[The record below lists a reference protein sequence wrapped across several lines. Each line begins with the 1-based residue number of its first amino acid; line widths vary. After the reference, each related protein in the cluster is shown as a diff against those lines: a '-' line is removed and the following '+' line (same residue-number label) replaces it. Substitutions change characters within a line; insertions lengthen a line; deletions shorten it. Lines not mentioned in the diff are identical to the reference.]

1 MKKLLI
7 FLILSLLAENSYAK
21 IVGVTIDYR
30 KNSNAENK
38 FAETSFYAL
47 RDNYISSF
55 QKSCK
60 KYGVVVVPIP
70 LDQTMIK
77 SYVETFDGIVFSGNY
92 YDINPKLYGQNPLNS
107 TVKIDETYKNDF
119 ESALFKN
126 FYKTKKSI
134 FAICGG
140 YQMINVTLGGKLYQD
155 IPSQIK
161 DSNINHSSSG
171 KKCAH
176 KINILE
182 KEGVFAKALI
192 ESKEN
197 EKELCVNSTHHQS
210 ISDISEKLEITA
222 TAADGVIEAY
232 KAKNYPFLIGVQW
245 HPEFELTKFD
255 TKLIDEFCSSVA
267 KQ

>member
-1 MKKLLI
+1 MKKFIIFFILL
-7 FLILSLLAENSYAK
+7 LLVKPSYAK
-21 IVGVTIDYR
+21 MVGVTIDYR
-30 KNSNAENK
+30 KNASGENK
-38 FAETSFYAL
+38 FADTSFYAL

-60 KYGVVVVPIP
+60 KYGVVVVPVP

-92 YDINPKLYGQNPLNS
+92 YDINPKLYGQKPLND
-107 TVKIDETYKNDF
+107 TVKIDENYKNNF
-119 ESALFKN
+119 ESKLFKN
-126 FYKTKKSI
+126 FYETKKPI

-140 YQMINVTLGGKLYQD
+140 YQMINVVLGGELYQD
-155 IPSQIK
+155 IASQIT
-161 DSNINHSSSG
+161 DSNINHTSSG

-182 KEGVFAKALI
+182 KEGVFAKALRN
-192 ESKEN
+192 SKEN

-210 ISDISEKLEITA
+210 ISNIAKELEITA
-222 TAADGVIEAY
+222 TAPDGVIEGY
-232 KAKNYPFLIGVQW
+232 KAKDHPFLIGVQW
-245 HPEFELTKFD
+245 HPEYELTKFD
-255 TKLIDEFCSSVA
+255 TKLIDEFCSFVA

>member
-7 FLILSLLAENSYAK
+7 FFILFLLAENSYTK
-21 IVGVTIDYR
+21 VVGVTIDYR

-47 RDNYISSF
+47 RDNYVSSF

-60 KYGVVVVPIP
+60 KYGVVVVLIP
-70 LDQTMIK
+70 LDHTMIK
-77 SYVETFDGIVFSGNY
+77 SYIETFDGIVFSGNY
-92 YDINPKLYGQNPLNS
+92 YDISPKLYRQKTLNN

-119 ESALFKN
+119 ESVLFNN
-126 FYKTKKSI
+126 FYKTKKPI
-134 FAICGG
+134 FGICGG
-140 YQMINVTLGGKLYQD
+140 YQMINVALGGKLYQD

-176 KINILE
+176 KINILV
-182 KEGVFAKALI
+182 KKGVFAKALI

-210 ISDISEKLEITA
+210 ISDIAEKLEITA
-222 TAADGVIEAY
+222 LATDGQARVDHADNV
-232 KAKNYPFLIGVQW
+232 
-245 HPEFELTKFD
+245 
-255 TKLIDEFCSSVA
+255 
-267 KQ
+267 